1 MHVEFIANGGVSLL
15 LAPEN
20 EMEEALLRQ
29 MMRQDNDLTD
39 VRSSVTVINKT
50 FRNCVLIGRR
60 GQAPKPLPTAE
71 STPEDED
78 TKEAL

>member
-29 MMRQDNDLTD
+29 MMKQENDLTD

-50 FRNCVLIGRR
+50 FRNCVLIGRK
-60 GQAPKPLPTAE
+60 GQAPKLLPTADTTSENE
-71 STPEDED
+71 S

>member
-20 EMEEALLRQ
+20 EMEEALLKQ
-29 MMRQDNDLTD
+29 MMKQENDLTD

-60 GQAPKPLPTAE
+60 GQAPKTSPTE
-71 STPEDED
+71 ELTSENEED
-78 TKEAL
+78 KEAL